1 MDATSVNT
9 GLSEYYDQLLK
20 GVYEKEKQNPLASLK
35 SEYTTEKKAF
45 GEGVEEY
52 DVSYNNLIR
61 LMNMNPDK

>member
-1 MDATSVNT
+1 M
-9 GLSEYYDQLLK
+9 SEYYDQLLK
-20 GVYEKEKQNPLASLK
+20 SVYAKEKQKPLASLK

-52 DVSYNNLIR
+52 DVSNNNLIR